1 MEKRKTLGMKR
12 IWKEQAGLARL
23 AERLAQL
30 AGLAHMSGPAR
41 LLDRTVQPEG
51 PDQLTDPGPP
61 VDVCPD
67 RPWISFLL
75 EIKYGI

>member
-1 MEKRKTLGMKR
+1 MKR

-51 PDQLTDPGPP
+51 PDQLTDSGPP

-67 RPWISFLL
+67 RPWLSFLS

>member
-1 MEKRKTLGMKR
+1 
-12 IWKEQAGLARL
+12 
-23 AERLAQL
+23 
-30 AGLAHMSGPAR
+30 MSGPAR
-41 LLDRTVQPEG
+41 LADRTVQPEG

-67 RPWISFLL
+67 RPWISFLS